1 MKWLKKE
8 KTKLRRGYGTY
19 FQKYS
24 KFLIATEAVN
34 TLSEKNI
41 THLLKRCHFNGL
53 KFSPLANSK
62 SNYEMK
68 QVCTVLLL
76 GVWAENT

>member
-34 TLSEKNI
+34 TLLYHK
-41 THLLKRCHFNGL
+41 HLQIK
-53 KFSPLANSK
+53 
-62 SNYEMK
+62 
-68 QVCTVLLL
+68 
-76 GVWAENT
+76 

>member
-8 KTKLRRGYGTY
+8 KSKLRRGYGTF

-34 TLSEKNI
+34 TLLSTTN
-41 THLLKRCHFNGL
+41 TC
-53 KFSPLANSK
+53 K
-62 SNYEMK
+62 SNNMSTKTKVRREYNPLIKAMS
-68 QVCTVLLL
+68 L
-76 GVWAENT
+76 

>member
-34 TLSEKNI
+34 
-41 THLLKRCHFNGL
+41 
-53 KFSPLANSK
+53 
-62 SNYEMK
+62 
-68 QVCTVLLL
+68 
-76 GVWAENT
+76 